1 MRKLAALNADTRLIM
16 TILFVG
22 VVSGAN
28 VFFYA
33 QYGSNFPYAH
43 LAHGVLFGLIT
54 VGAILIMKAVN
65 DLFLNDYIEQG
76 LLDRRIEAYWK
87 LKTKE
92 EQQRKRMQDS
102 LKTFQTDFNTTR
114 VPEISAYNNENE
126 LGAEFLASL
135 Q

>member
-1 MRKLAALNADTRLIM
+1 M
-16 TILFVG
+16 G

-33 QYGSNFPYAH
+33 EFGSQFPYTH

-54 VGAILIMKAVN
+54 VGAVLIMKAFM

-87 LKTKE
+87 MKNKE

-114 VPEISAYNNENE
+114 IPDISTYQTIDDNE
-126 LGAEFLASL
+126 LGADFLAQL

>member
-1 MRKLAALNADTRLIM
+1 MAALNADTRLIM

-33 QYGSNFPYAH
+33 EFGTQFPYTH
-43 LAHGVLFGLIT
+43 LAHGILFGLIT
-54 VGAILIMKAVN
+54 VGAILIMKAPN

-76 LLDRRIEAYWK
+76 LLDRRIESYWK
-87 LKTKE
+87 MKNKE

-102 LKTFQTDFNTTR
+102 LKTFQQDFNTTR
-114 VPEISAYNNENE
+114 IPEITTYQTLEDNE
-126 LGAEFLASL
+126 LGNEFLANL

>member
-1 MRKLAALNADTRLIM
+1 MAALNTDTRLIM

-33 QYGSNFPYAH
+33 SYGTDFPYTN

-54 VGAILIMKAVN
+54 VGAILIMKALN

-87 LKTKE
+87 LKNKE

-102 LKTFQTDFNTTR
+102 LKTFQTDFNTNR
-114 VPEISAYNNENE
+114 VPEIATYGSDDSI
-126 LGAEFLASL
+126 GTEFLATL

>member
-1 MRKLAALNADTRLIM
+1 MAALNADTRLIM

-33 QYGSNFPYAH
+33 EFGSQFPYTH

-54 VGAILIMKAVN
+54 VGAVLIMKAFM

-87 LKTKE
+87 MKNKE

-114 VPEISAYNNENE
+114 IPDISTYQTIDDNE
-126 LGAEFLASL
+126 LGADFLAKL

>member
-1 MRKLAALNADTRLIM
+1 MAALNADTRLIM

-33 QYGSNFPYAH
+33 QYGSNFPYTH

-92 EQQRKRMQDS
+92 EQQRKRMQES

-114 VPEISAYNNENE
+114 VPEISTYNNDNE

>member
-1 MRKLAALNADTRLIM
+1 MAALNTDTRLIM

-33 QYGSNFPYAH
+33 QYGTTFPYTH

-54 VGAILIMKAVN
+54 VGAILIMKALN

-87 LKTKE
+87 LKNKE

-102 LKTFQTDFNTTR
+102 LKTFQTDFNTSR
-114 VPEISAYNNENE
+114 VPEINTDYN
-126 LGAEFLASL
+126 AEEGIGNDFLATL

>member
-1 MRKLAALNADTRLIM
+1 MAALNADTRLIM

-33 QYGSNFPYAH
+33 QYGSNFPYTH

-114 VPEISAYNNENE
+114 VPEISTYNNENE

>member
-1 MRKLAALNADTRLIM
+1 M

-33 QYGSNFPYAH
+33 QYGTNFPYTH

-54 VGAILIMKAVN
+54 VGAILIMKALN

-87 LKTKE
+87 LKNKE

-102 LKTFQTDFNTTR
+102 LKTFQTDYNTTR
-114 VPEISAYNNENE
+114 VPEIATYNAEDGIGN
-126 LGAEFLASL
+126 EFLATL

>member
-1 MRKLAALNADTRLIM
+1 MAALNADTRLIM

-33 QYGSNFPYAH
+33 EFGSQFPYTH

-54 VGAILIMKAVN
+54 VGAVLIMKAFM

-87 LKTKE
+87 MKNKE

-114 VPEISAYNNENE
+114 NPDISTYQTIDDNE
-126 LGAEFLASL
+126 LGADFLAQL

>member
-1 MRKLAALNADTRLIM
+1 MAALNADTRLIM

-33 QYGSNFPYAH
+33 QYGSNFPYTH

-92 EQQRKRMQDS
+92 EQQRKRMQES

-114 VPEISAYNNENE
+114 VPEISTYNNENE

>member
-1 MRKLAALNADTRLIM
+1 MAALNADTRLIM

-33 QYGSNFPYAH
+33 QYGSNFPYTH

-76 LLDRRIEAYWK
+76 LLDRRIESYWK
-87 LKTKE
+87 MKNKE

-102 LKTFQTDFNTTR
+102 LKTFQTDYNTTR
-114 VPEISAYNNENE
+114 VPEISTYNSNENE

>member
-1 MRKLAALNADTRLIM
+1 MAALNTDTRLIM

-33 QYGSNFPYAH
+33 QYGTNFPYTH

-54 VGAILIMKAVN
+54 VGAILIMKALN

-87 LKTKE
+87 LKNKE

-102 LKTFQTDFNTTR
+102 LKTFQTDFNTSR
-114 VPEISAYNNENE
+114 VPEIAPAYNAEDGIGN
-126 LGAEFLASL
+126 EFLATL

>member
-1 MRKLAALNADTRLIM
+1 MAALNADTRLIM

-33 QYGSNFPYAH
+33 QYGSNFPYTH

-114 VPEISAYNNENE
+114 VPEISTYNNDNE

>member
-1 MRKLAALNADTRLIM
+1 M

-33 QYGSNFPYAH
+33 QYGTNFPYTH

-54 VGAILIMKAVN
+54 VGAILIMKALN

-87 LKTKE
+87 LKNKE

-102 LKTFQTDFNTTR
+102 LKTFQTDFNTNR
-114 VPEISAYNNENE
+114 VPEIASYNAEDGIGN
-126 LGAEFLASL
+126 EFLATL